1 MDNIIFF
8 IYIIGCLVAFLFI
21 EHETRDIENA
31 DTAMMSFFATGS
43 WLTVVVIGVIK
54 VKEYFKTFFKQ

>member
-8 IYIIGCLVAFLFI
+8 IYIIGCLVAFFFI

-54 VKEYFKTFFKQ
+54 VKEYFKTNSK

>member
-31 DTAMMSFFATGS
+31 DTAMMSFFCNRFLVDGCCY
-43 WLTVVVIGVIK
+43 WCYQG
-54 VKEYFKTFFKQ
+54 

>member
-8 IYIIGCLVAFLFI
+8 IYIIGCLVAFLFV

-54 VKEYFKTFFKQ
+54 VKEYFKTNSK

>member
-31 DTAMMSFFATGS
+31 DTTMMSFFATGS
-43 WLTVVVIGVIK
+43 WLTVVVIGVIN
-54 VKEYFKTFFKQ
+54 VKEYFKTNSK

>member
-1 MDNIIFF
+1 M
-8 IYIIGCLVAFLFI
+8 VAFLFI

-54 VKEYFKTFFKQ
+54 VKEYFKTNSK

>member
-1 MDNIIFF
+1 MENIIFL

-31 DTAMMSFFATGS
+31 DTSMMSFFATGS
-43 WLTVVVIGVIK
+43 WLIVLVIVIIK
-54 VKEYFKTFFKQ
+54 LKDYVKTNIK

>member
-1 MDNIIFF
+1 MDNIIFLV
-8 IYIIGCLVAFLFI
+8 YIIGCLVAFLFI

-31 DTAMMSFFATGS
+31 DTSMMSFFATGS

-54 VKEYFKTFFKQ
+54 VKEYFKTKSK

>member
-43 WLTVVVIGVIK
+43 WLTVIVIGVIK
-54 VKEYFKTFFKQ
+54 VKEYFKTNSK

>member
-8 IYIIGCLVAFLFI
+8 VYIIGCLVAFLFV

-31 DTAMMSFFATGS
+31 DTSMMSFFATGS
-43 WLTVVVIGVIK
+43 WLIVLVIVIIK
-54 VKEYFKTFFKQ
+54 LKDYIKTNTK

>member
-1 MDNIIFF
+1 MENIIFF
-8 IYIIGCLVAFLFI
+8 FAYLIGCLVAFLFI

-54 VKEYFKTFFKQ
+54 VKEYFKTNSK

>member
-1 MDNIIFF
+1 MENIIFL

-31 DTAMMSFFATGS
+31 DTSMMSFFATGS
-43 WLTVVVIGVIK
+43 WLTVVVIVIIK
-54 VKEYFKTFFKQ
+54 LKDYVKANTK

>member
-43 WLTVVVIGVIK
+43 WLTVGVIGVIK
-54 VKEYFKTFFKQ
+54 VKEYFKTNSK

>member
-21 EHETRDIENA
+21 EHETRDIKNA

-54 VKEYFKTFFKQ
+54 VKEYFKTNSK

>member
-1 MDNIIFF
+1 MENIIFLV
-8 IYIIGCLVAFLFI
+8 YIIGCLVAFLFI

-31 DTAMMSFFATGS
+31 DTSMMSFFATGS

>member
-54 VKEYFKTFFKQ
+54 VKEYFKTNSK

>member
-31 DTAMMSFFATGS
+31 DTAMISFFATGS

-54 VKEYFKTFFKQ
+54 VKEYFKTNSK

>member
-1 MDNIIFF
+1 MENIIFF
-8 IYIIGCLVAFLFI
+8 TYLIGCLVAFLFI

-54 VKEYFKTFFKQ
+54 VKEYFKTNSK

>member
-1 MDNIIFF
+1 MENIIFLV
-8 IYIIGCLVAFLFI
+8 YIIGCLVAFLFI

-54 VKEYFKTFFKQ
+54 IKEYFKTFFKQ

>member
-54 VKEYFKTFFKQ
+54 VKKYFKTNSK